1 MTLAPQGGPQSIRKT
16 LTYLMAVITAVA
28 LLGSAA
34 AYSIYELVAIRR
46 ALVSELNTQAQVL
59 GSNSVVHLKFDRS
72 DSAAQVLGSL
82 KASPHVEAAAIYDL
96 SGSVYIRE
104 GVKGRQAAVYPK
116 DIDLRLLPRVPH
128 PLPQATLTD
137 GRLEVWSTIQGE
149 EGPLGYIF
157 IRSNLSEV
165 KARLLTALQIQ
176 GGILVVVFGLVFLAG
191 TRLQRVISEPILAL
205 AQAARRISEEK
216 DYGIRVEEGGGGELR
231 QLGSALNGMLREIQR
246 RDRQLLDNQGQLEV
260 QVAERTDELI
270 RVNTQLLIAKEKAE
284 DASRAKSAFLANMS
298 HELRTPLN
306 AILLYSELLQEDARE
321 QGMDSLVP
329 DIQKIHGAG
338 KHLLSLIDGILDL
351 SKIEAGKMNLYMED
365 VDLATLIGEV
375 VATVRPLVEKN
386 QNTLEVFQDPGT
398 RVIRTDLT
406 KLRQTLYN
414 LLNNASKFTKKGQ
427 VELRVE
433 SLPGKVRFLVKDSG
447 IGMSPEQARRIF
459 EEFTQADDSTTR
471 RFGGT
476 GLGLTIS
483 RKLVQ
488 LLGGDIMVT
497 SREGEGSTFIVE
509 LPAGTPGAPVPPAEV
524 SAAEVTPT
532 ARRATALII
541 DDDPAM
547 RDAMSRALV
556 KEGYW
561 VATAADGHEGLE
573 VARALHPDIITLDIL
588 MNGVDGWMVLSELK
602 EDRRTASIPVI
613 LLTII
618 DEKEKGFAL
627 GASDYLLKPVSAET
641 VARVLD
647 RHRKGSPPFSVLVVE
662 DDESTLAAYRGM
674 VERAG
679 WECLT
684 ATNALQALA
693 ILEDRI
699 PSLALLDLMMPGMDG
714 FELVA
719 EFQNRPLWRDIPVIV
734 VTAKD
739 ITPEDRA
746 RLDWPQIQRVVQKGG
761 YGRKELVSMV
771 QDLIGKARGTESKDG
786 RGGGRA

>member
-1 MTLAPQGGPQSIRKT
+1 MNPGLQGGSHSIRKT

-34 AYSIYELVAIRR
+34 AYSIYELVAIRK
-46 ALVSELNTQAQVL
+46 ALISELNTQAQVV
-59 GSNSVVHLKFDRS
+59 GNNAAVHLRFDRS
-72 DSAAQVLGSL
+72 DSAAQVLSSL

-96 SGSVYIRE
+96 TGSVFIKD
-104 GVKGRQAAVYPK
+104 GVKGRQAAVHPK
-116 DIDLRLLPRVPH
+116 DLDTRILPKVPD
-128 PLPQATLTD
+128 PLPPPTLAD
-137 GRLEVWSTIQGE
+137 GKLEVWSRIQVE
-149 EGPLGYIF
+149 DEKLGYIF

-165 KARLLTALQIQ
+165 KSRLMAALQIQ

-191 TRLQRVISEPILAL
+191 TRLQRIISEPILAL
-205 AQAARRISEEK
+205 AGAARRISEEN

-231 QLGSALNGMLREIQR
+231 QLGSAFNGMLREIQR
-246 RDRQLLDNQGQLEV
+246 RDQQLENQGQLEV

-306 AILLYSELLQEDARE
+306 AILLYSELLQEDARD

-329 DIQKIHGAG
+329 DIQKVHGAG

-351 SKIEAGKMNLYMED
+351 SKIEAGRMTLYMED
-365 VDLATLIGEV
+365 VDVPSLVSEV

-386 QNTLEVFQDPGT
+386 QNHLQVAIDPGVKVL
-398 RVIRTDLT
+398 RADLT

-414 LLNNASKFTKKGQ
+414 LLNNASKFTQKGL

-433 SLPGKVRFLVKDSG
+433 PADRVVRFLVKDSG
-447 IGMSPEQARRIF
+447 IGMSPEQAKRIF

-471 RFGGT
+471 KFGGT

-488 LLGGDIMVT
+488 LMGGEITVT

-509 LPAGTPGAPVPPAEV
+509 LPLGAGVAAASKEVPAE
-524 SAAEVTPT
+524 EVTPRV
-532 ARRATALII
+532 RRATALII
-541 DDDPAM
+541 DDDPTM

-561 VATAADGHEGLE
+561 VATAADGHEGIE

-588 MNGVDGWMVLSELK
+588 MNGADGWNVLSELK
-602 EDRRTASIPVI
+602 ADRRTAHIPVV
-613 LLTII
+613 LLTIL

-627 GASDYLLKPVSAET
+627 GAADYLLKPVSAEH
-641 VARVLD
+641 VARVLE
-647 RHRKGSPPFSVLVVE
+647 RHRQGPPPFSVLVVE
-662 DDESTLAAYRGM
+662 DDEATLEAYKGM

-679 WECLT
+679 WECLP
-684 ATNALQALA
+684 AAHALEAMG
-693 ILEDRI
+693 ILEQRV

-719 EFQNRPLWRDIPVIV
+719 AMQAREAWRDIPIIV

-739 ITPEDRA
+739 ITEEDRL
-746 RLDWPQIQRVVQKGG
+746 RLQGPQIQKVIQKGG
-761 YGRKELVSMV
+761 HGRKELVAMV
-771 QDLIGKARGTESKDG
+771 QEMIGKARGLDPKEGK
-786 RGGGRA
+786 GGARA